1 MTPAPPLQ
9 NEYIVTDM
17 QIRRAMAFM
26 NRDCEMDADEWI
38 EMDKSFR
45 SRPHTTTPS
54 EREQMLDILDDF
66 IDGNKIMVH
75 DEEVA
80 EADYMNLTGEIRA
93 KIAELRTTTEAHR

>member
-9 NEYIVTDM
+9 KEYIITDM

-54 EREQMLDILDDF
+54 ERDKVLDELKEWVRLYRI
-66 IDGNKIMVH
+66 
-75 DEEVA
+75 
-80 EADYMNLTGEIRA
+80 EIAQHVTHSNSYHCNRFH
-93 KIAELRTTTEAHR
+93 KKLLELRQAGNP